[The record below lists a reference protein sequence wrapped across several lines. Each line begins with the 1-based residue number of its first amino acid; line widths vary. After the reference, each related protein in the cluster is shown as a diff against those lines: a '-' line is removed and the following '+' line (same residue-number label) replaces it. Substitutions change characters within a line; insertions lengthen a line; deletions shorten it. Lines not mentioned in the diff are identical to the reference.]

1 MTQAMQGPS
10 LMTSTSSSSL
20 LSQDAFKAGVKVLM
34 SEYNW
39 KPDESQLRQWYR
51 TLGWLTDDV
60 WMNAIDNW
68 LLSDNEWRPKPG
80 QLLQMARQM
89 TPREEYE
96 RKQRQE
102 AQQAE
107 RKAQPSSVGTL
118 RRDWPRIMEQE
129 KAMSFTVR
137 RAILARLGLGYKKP
151 EDIKIVLDTI
161 DLMTIEKA
169 MVLAYDDP
177 VAEAVTI
184 ATKFYNKREEVSK
197 EWQREN
203 TPDATTVERAV
214 E

>member
-20 LSQDAFKAGVKVLM
+20 LSQNAFKAGVKVLM

-68 LLSDNEWRPKPG
+68 LLSNSEWRPKPG

-118 RRDWPRIMEQE
+118 QRDWPRIMEQE

-169 MVLAYDDP
+169 MVLAYNDP

-184 ATKFYNKREEVSK
+184 ATKLYNKREGAKK
-197 EWQREN
+197 ESPKADTQGI
-203 TPDATTVERAV
+203 
-214 E
+214 

>member
-1 MTQAMQGPS
+1 MSQAMQGPS
-10 LMTSTSSSSL
+10 LMTSTSSSKTT

-34 SEYNW
+34 SEYGW

-51 TLGWLTDDV
+51 SLGWLTDDA

-68 LLSDNEWRPKPG
+68 LLSNSEWRPKPG

-89 TPREEYE
+89 TPRQEHE

-107 RKAQPSSVGTL
+107 RKAHGQAVNGEQL
-118 RRDWPRIMEQE
+118 QRDWPKVMEQE
-129 KAMSFTVR
+129 KAMSCAVR
-137 RAILARLGLGYKKP
+137 RAILAHLRLGYKKP

-169 MVLAYDDP
+169 MVLEYDDP

-184 ATKFYNKREEVSK
+184 ATKLYSKREEA
-197 EWQREN
+197 QGQPR
-203 TPDATTVERAV
+203 TTTSE
-214 E
+214 

>member
-10 LMTSTSSSSL
+10 LMTSTSSSKTT

-51 TLGWLTDDV
+51 SLGWLTDDA

-68 LLSDNEWRPKPG
+68 LLSNSEWRPKPG

-89 TPREEYE
+89 TPRQEHE

-107 RKAQPSSVGTL
+107 RKAHGQAVNGEQL
-118 RRDWPRIMEQE
+118 KRDWPKVMEQE
-129 KAMSFTVR
+129 KAMSCAVR
-137 RAILARLGLGYKKP
+137 RAILAHLRLGYKKP

-184 ATKFYNKREEVSK
+184 ATKLYSKREEA
-197 EWQREN
+197 QGQPR
-203 TPDATTVERAV
+203 TTTSE
-214 E
+214 

>member
-20 LSQDAFKAGVKVLM
+20 LSQGAFKAGVKVLM

-68 LLSDNEWRPKPG
+68 LLSNSEWRPKPG

-118 RRDWPRIMEQE
+118 QRDWPRIMEQE

-184 ATKFYNKREEVSK
+184 ATKLYNKREGAKK
-197 EWQREN
+197 ESPKADTQG
-203 TPDATTVERAV
+203 T
-214 E
+214 

>member
-1 MTQAMQGPS
+1 
-10 LMTSTSSSSL
+10 
-20 LSQDAFKAGVKVLM
+20 
-34 SEYNW
+34 
-39 KPDESQLRQWYR
+39 
-51 TLGWLTDDV
+51 
-60 WMNAIDNW
+60 MNAIDNW
-68 LLSDNEWRPKPG
+68 LLSNSEWRPKPG

-118 RRDWPRIMEQE
+118 QRDWPRIMEQE

-137 RAILARLGLGYKKP
+137 RAILAHLRLGYKKP

-184 ATKFYNKREEVSK
+184 ATKLYNKRKEVS
-197 EWQREN
+197 E
-203 TPDATTVERAV
+203 
-214 E
+214 

>member
-68 LLSDNEWRPKPG
+68 LLSNSEWRPKPG

-118 RRDWPRIMEQE
+118 QRDWPRIMEQE

-137 RAILARLGLGYKKP
+137 RAILAHLRLGYKKP

-184 ATKFYNKREEVSK
+184 ATKLYNKRKEVS
-197 EWQREN
+197 E
-203 TPDATTVERAV
+203 
-214 E
+214 

>member
-10 LMTSTSSSSL
+10 LMTSTSSSKTT

-34 SEYNW
+34 SEYSW
-39 KPDESQLRQWYR
+39 KPDEEQLRQWYR
-51 TLGWLTDDV
+51 SLGWLTDDA

-68 LLSDNEWRPKPG
+68 LLSNSEWRPKPG

-89 TPREEYE
+89 TPRQEHE
-96 RKQRQE
+96 RKQRQAE
-102 AQQAE
+102 QQAE
-107 RKAQPSSVGTL
+107 RKAHGQAVNGEQL
-118 RRDWPRIMEQE
+118 KRDWPKVMEQE
-129 KAMSFTVR
+129 KAMSCAVR
-137 RAILARLGLGYKKP
+137 RAILSHLRLGYKKP

-184 ATKFYNKREEVSK
+184 ATKLYNKREEAK
-197 EWQREN
+197 K
-203 TPDATTVERAV
+203 A
-214 E
+214 

>member
-20 LSQDAFKAGVKVLM
+20 LSQNAFKAGVKVLM

-68 LLSDNEWRPKPG
+68 LLSNSEWRPKPG

-118 RRDWPRIMEQE
+118 QRDWPRIMEQE

-184 ATKFYNKREEVSK
+184 ATKLYNKREGAKK
-197 EWQREN
+197 ESPKADTQGI
-203 TPDATTVERAV
+203 
-214 E
+214 

>member
-1 MTQAMQGPS
+1 
-10 LMTSTSSSSL
+10 MTSTSSSSL

-68 LLSDNEWRPKPG
+68 LLSNSEWRPKPG

-118 RRDWPRIMEQE
+118 QRDWPRIMEQE

-137 RAILARLGLGYKKP
+137 RAILAHLRLGYKKP

-184 ATKFYNKREEVSK
+184 ATKLYNKRKEVS
-197 EWQREN
+197 E
-203 TPDATTVERAV
+203 
-214 E
+214 

>member
-10 LMTSTSSSSL
+10 LMTSTSSSKTT

-34 SEYNW
+34 SEYSW

-51 TLGWLTDDV
+51 SLGWLTDDA

-68 LLSDNEWRPKPG
+68 LLSNSEWRPKPG

-89 TPREEYE
+89 TPRQEHE

-107 RKAQPSSVGTL
+107 RKAHGQAVNGEQL
-118 RRDWPRIMEQE
+118 KRDWPKVMEQE
-129 KAMSFTVR
+129 KAMSCAVR
-137 RAILARLGLGYKKP
+137 RAILAHLRLGYKKP

-184 ATKFYNKREEVSK
+184 ATKLYSKREEA
-197 EWQREN
+197 QGQPR
-203 TPDATTVERAV
+203 TTTSE
-214 E
+214 

>member
-20 LSQDAFKAGVKVLM
+20 LSQGAFKAGVKVLM

-68 LLSDNEWRPKPG
+68 LLSNSEWRPKPG

-118 RRDWPRIMEQE
+118 QRDWPRIMEQE

-184 ATKFYNKREEVSK
+184 ATKLYNKREGAKK
-197 EWQREN
+197 ESPKADTQGI
-203 TPDATTVERAV
+203 
-214 E
+214 

>member
-10 LMTSTSSSSL
+10 LMTSTSSSKTT

-51 TLGWLTDDV
+51 SLGWLTDDA

-68 LLSDNEWRPKPG
+68 LLSNSEWRPKPG

-89 TPREEYE
+89 TPRQEHE

-107 RKAQPSSVGTL
+107 RKAHGQAVNGEQL
-118 RRDWPRIMEQE
+118 KRDWPKVMEQE
-129 KAMSFTVR
+129 KAMSCAVR
-137 RAILARLGLGYKKP
+137 RAILAHLRLGYKKP

-184 ATKFYNKREEVSK
+184 ATKFYNKREEA
-197 EWQREN
+197 QGQPR
-203 TPDATTVERAV
+203 TTTSE
-214 E
+214 

>member
-1 MTQAMQGPS
+1 
-10 LMTSTSSSSL
+10 
-20 LSQDAFKAGVKVLM
+20 
-34 SEYNW
+34 
-39 KPDESQLRQWYR
+39 
-51 TLGWLTDDV
+51 
-60 WMNAIDNW
+60 MNAIDNW

-184 ATKFYNKREEVSK
+184 ATKFYNKREEAKK
-197 EWQREN
+197 E
-203 TPDATTVERAV
+203 PPRANARGL
-214 E
+214 

>member
-10 LMTSTSSSSL
+10 LMTSTSSSKTT

-34 SEYNW
+34 SEYSW
-39 KPDESQLRQWYR
+39 KPDEEQLRQWYR
-51 TLGWLTDDV
+51 SLGWLTDDA

-68 LLSDNEWRPKPG
+68 LLSNSEWRPKPG

-89 TPREEYE
+89 TPRQEHE

-107 RKAQPSSVGTL
+107 RKAHGQAVNGEQL
-118 RRDWPRIMEQE
+118 KRDWPKVMEQE
-129 KAMSFTVR
+129 KAMSCAVR
-137 RAILARLGLGYKKP
+137 RAILAHLRLGYKKP

-184 ATKFYNKREEVSK
+184 ATKFYNKREEA
-197 EWQREN
+197 QGQPR
-203 TPDATTVERAV
+203 TTTSE
-214 E
+214 

>member
-1 MTQAMQGPS
+1 MTQAMQVPS
-10 LMTSTSSSSL
+10 LMTSTSSKSSL
-20 LSQDAFKAGVKVLM
+20 LSQDAFKAGIKVIM

-51 TLGWLTDDV
+51 ILGWLSDDA

-68 LLSDNEWRPKPG
+68 LLSNSEWRPKPG

-89 TPREEYE
+89 TPRQEHE
-96 RKQRQE
+96 RKQRQA

-107 RKAQPSSVGTL
+107 RKAHGQTVNSEQL
-118 RRDWPRIMEQE
+118 QRDWPKVMEQE
-129 KAMSFTVR
+129 KAMSCAVR
-137 RAILARLGLGYKKP
+137 RAILAHLRLGYKKP

-184 ATKFYNKREEVSK
+184 ATKFYNKREEAK
-197 EWQREN
+197 K
-203 TPDATTVERAV
+203 A
-214 E
+214 

>member
-68 LLSDNEWRPKPG
+68 LLSNSEWRPKPG

-118 RRDWPRIMEQE
+118 QRDWPRIMEQE

-184 ATKFYNKREEVSK
+184 ATKLYNKRKEVS
-197 EWQREN
+197 E
-203 TPDATTVERAV
+203 
-214 E
+214 

>member
-20 LSQDAFKAGVKVLM
+20 LSQNAFKAGVKVLM

-68 LLSDNEWRPKPG
+68 LLSNSEWRPKPG

-118 RRDWPRIMEQE
+118 QRDWPRIMEQE

-137 RAILARLGLGYKKP
+137 RAILAHLRLGYKKP

-184 ATKFYNKREEVSK
+184 ATKLYNKREGAKK
-197 EWQREN
+197 ESPKADTQGI
-203 TPDATTVERAV
+203 
-214 E
+214 

>member
-34 SEYNW
+34 SEYSW

-68 LLSDNEWRPKPG
+68 LLSNSEWRPKPG

-118 RRDWPRIMEQE
+118 QRDWPRIMEQE

-184 ATKFYNKREEVSK
+184 ATKLYNKREEAKK
-197 EWQREN
+197 E
-203 TPDATTVERAV
+203 PSRANAQGL
-214 E
+214 

>member
-10 LMTSTSSSSL
+10 LMTSTSSSKTT

-34 SEYNW
+34 SEYSW
-39 KPDESQLRQWYR
+39 KPDEEQLRQWYR
-51 TLGWLTDDV
+51 SLGWLTDDA

-68 LLSDNEWRPKPG
+68 LLSNSEWRPKPG

-89 TPREEYE
+89 TPRQEHE

-107 RKAQPSSVGTL
+107 RKAHGQAVNGEQL
-118 RRDWPRIMEQE
+118 KRDWPKVMEQE
-129 KAMSFTVR
+129 KAMSCAVR
-137 RAILARLGLGYKKP
+137 RAILAHLRLGYKKP

-184 ATKFYNKREEVSK
+184 ATKLYSKREEA
-197 EWQREN
+197 QGQPR
-203 TPDATTVERAV
+203 TTTSE
-214 E
+214 

>member
-34 SEYNW
+34 GEYNW

-68 LLSDNEWRPKPG
+68 LLSNSEWRPKPG

-118 RRDWPRIMEQE
+118 QRDWPRIMEQE

-184 ATKFYNKREEVSK
+184 ATKLYNKREEAKK
-197 EWQREN
+197 E
-203 TPDATTVERAV
+203 PSRANAQGL
-214 E
+214 